1 MRTTGVAYAANTTGT
16 LAESESVVSVIVNRA
31 MSDQAQ
37 YGCKA
42 GSCSVKDVVSAKG
55 QFAEYSS
62 ANFKA
67 FTNGKVDNA
76 GSRAAKDAV
85 ASVAKHGPRTNA
97 TFYIVNPHGVP
108 PKKGQVRSFGNVVPS
123 KVSHIGG
130 VYLYQVP
137 HQVRSEGCVERHWCH

>member
-1 MRTTGVAYAANTTGT
+1 M
-16 LAESESVVSVIVNRA
+16 IINRA